1 MAEAVHVSASPALP
15 VRRIDVERPWRWLAD
30 GWRDLMRAPNVGF
43 AYGALFAAGG
53 FVLTLGLWLL
63 EMLYLVLP
71 LAAGFMLIAPLFA
84 VGLYETSRRLELGM
98 RPTLGN
104 ALVAWRVRIGSL
116 ATIGLILMLF
126 LLAWIRIAFLIF
138 ALFFGVEPPSW
149 NHLVTT
155 IFFSLEGLPFLAVG
169 TAVGGVFAAIAFAVS
184 AVSISLL
191 LDRDVGVLAAIATS
205 VSAVWMNWRVMIGWA
220 ALIVLFTGAGIV
232 TAYIGLAV
240 TLPLI
245 GHATWH
251 AYRDLVADDG
261 AQTVSGDPKRS

>member
-43 AYGALFAAGG
+43 AYGAVFVAGG
-53 FVLTLGLWLL
+53 FALTLGLWLL
-63 EMLYLVLP
+63 DMLYLVLP

-98 RPTLGN
+98 EPSLSD
-104 ALVAWRVRIGSL
+104 ALMAWRARVGSL
-116 ATIGLILMLF
+116 STIGLILMLF

-149 NHLVTT
+149 NHLVST
-155 IFFSLEGLPFLAVG
+155 IFFSLDGLPFLAVG
-169 TAVGGVFAAIAFAVS
+169 TAVGGVFAAIAFAIS
-184 AVSISLL
+184 AVSIPLL

-205 VSAVWMNWRVMIGWA
+205 VSAVLKNWRIMIGWA

-232 TAYIGLAV
+232 TGYIGLAV

-251 AYRDLVADDG
+251 AYRDLVVNGTEPTSIAN
-261 AQTVSGDPKRS
+261 PERS